1 MRKTRCGVLDWRNS
15 FVILSTNDIA
25 ITPCLRFLKA
35 CTLELAHAGLCS
47 ISDRADAWLC
57 EFNLNEAATEQCVT
71 REVADEVAGEI
82 IAPDRPGCRS
92 SRPTVGLRASDQGY
106 LPITIERYLELL
118 DWTGRCAACREAGND
133 PGRTFAD
140 FGSPG
145 AERRMLVRNRESL
158 WPMVQAGRRWTRIA
172 GIRSVAMRTTLVPGS
187 SCGASRVSVKDRSVA
202 KGR

>member
-1 MRKTRCGVLDWRNS
+1 MRETRCGVLDWRNC

-118 DWTGRCAACREAGND
+118 DWTGRALRAGKRGTIPVELSPILNRLGLNGECWLETVSHFGRWFKRAAG
-133 PGRTFAD
+133 G
-140 FGSPG
+140 
-145 AERRMLVRNRESL
+145 RESL
-158 WPMVQAGRRWTRIA
+158 ASAALRCGRRWFQGQAAAR
-172 GIRSVAMRTTLVPGS
+172 VAFQ
-187 SCGASRVSVKDRSVA
+187 
-202 KGR
+202 